1 MLLVKASDKARPDS
15 RAEEINTFFMGEA
28 AKYFRYFFISV
39 CLYTYIYKRIFIQ
52 MMKCHTT
59 VVRLLFLLDLGNVS
73 MDTYKSLYF
82 SCLLEVIYILS
93 SLLLL
98 QSMLQL
104 FLMFIAFPHV
114 LAYL

>member
-1 MLLVKASDKARPDS
+1 M
-15 RAEEINTFFMGEA
+15 
-28 AKYFRYFFISV
+28 SV
-39 CLYTYIYKRIFIQ
+39 YLYIQ
-52 MMKCHTT
+52 MHIHTNDEMSYNCCAP
-59 VVRLLFLLDLGNVS
+59 LFLLDLGNVS